1 MKITKKQLRQII
13 KEEIHKQLLS
23 EEQLDEGLGA
33 KALLGVMLAMTG
45 MGTAAI
51 VRDNNIT
58 QEIQQALE
66 AASPDDL
73 EQAQAELAAYL
84 GSCNRQSEFGTDRVA
99 AADDW
104 IGSSQKGGTGGFYK

>member
-1 MKITKKQLRQII
+1 MKITKTQLRKII

-23 EEQLDEGLGA
+23 EAQLNEGLGA

-45 MGTAAI
+45 MSTAAI

-73 EQAQAELAAYL
+73 EQAQSELAAYL
-84 GSCNRQSEFGTDRVA
+84 GSCERQSEFGTDRTA
-99 AADDW
+99 AASDW
-104 IGSSQKGGTGGFYK
+104 ISKGK